1 MNELIL
7 KIHLNISCNVGK
19 LSIDNCLN
27 CLNWWYHLSVS
38 NSLKFSLGRP
48 LKQAHYIHDAQLWWI
63 FSEYNETQECP
74 HETTSNTLPHPELS
88 RSSERISLA
97 TRWTHRFMIIPTL
110 QMKKKTILS
119 HICNYWNTL
128 LCWHCF
134 FLINQPTFNRCLGK
148 KHVLFSVL
156 NSS

>member
-19 LSIDNCLN
+19 LSIDNRLN

-48 LKQAHYIHDAQLWWI
+48 LKQAHYIHNAQLWWI

-74 HETTSNTLPHPELS
+74 HETTSNTLLHPELS
-88 RSSERISLA
+88 RSSECISLA
-97 TRWTHRFMIIPTL
+97 TRWTPRFTIIPTL
-110 QMKKKTILS
+110 QMNKTDTQPHTQLLK
-119 HICNYWNTL
+119 HTALLTL
-128 LCWHCF
+128 
-134 FLINQPTFNRCLGK
+134 FLPDQSTYFQPVSREKASF
-148 KHVLFSVL
+148 VFSPQ
-156 NSS
+156 

>member
-48 LKQAHYIHDAQLWWI
+48 LKQAHYIHNAQLWWI

-74 HETTSNTLPHPELS
+74 HETTSNTLLHPELS

-97 TRWTHRFMIIPTL
+97 TCWTPRFTIITTL
-110 QMKKKTILS
+110 QMNKTDTQPHTQLLK
-119 HICNYWNTL
+119 HTALLTL
-128 LCWHCF
+128 
-134 FLINQPTFNRCLGK
+134 FLPDQSTYFQPVSREEASF
-148 KHVLFSVL
+148 VFSPQ
-156 NSS
+156 

>member
-63 FSEYNETQECP
+63 ISEYNETQECP

-110 QMKKKTILS
+110 QMKKKRYSAT
-119 HICNYWNTL
+119 YATTET
-128 LCWHCF
+128 HCF
-134 FLINQPTFNRCLGK
+134 VDIVSSWSINLLSIG
-148 KHVLFSVL
+148 V
-156 NSS
+156 